1 MSLGRAWRV
10 VRRDLGPI
18 LAVSCA
24 VIPIGVLA
32 LPCLVGIPISSYGLG
47 KLVVSLLSAARE
59 SPGAARAPVRWP
71 GVYALLGFSLLVGA
85 MGLAAWI
92 AVHLASAQSAP
103 VRHAA
108 GFAAALVASIVTG
121 AALAPFAFAPFA
133 VADGVP
139 GLLRPLTRSFE
150 LAARLGPARIL
161 RLGATAG
168 RWMGVSC
175 LAVAAI
181 FVATVPDRALSS
193 ALLAAP
199 FAIIPGPPLAGALLA
214 EAYVEASALPER
226 GATGAGASARLSALA
241 IVLAPTVLL
250 LAGALFAA
258 ALTPTPMRAVAM
270 HEPIRRGLHGAYIA
284 AEPQRREL
292 PGGRAAV
299 RSTDRGVVVEAP
311 DGGGAGAIDARFDT
325 TQCALFVEPGETY
338 GGAPGTHAV
347 IVTSD
352 DQWALTIVDGDGVR
366 QDDGLTRRTMG
377 RLGRFGSGA
386 LGLGMLLLLVL
397 AYRIGGGPRRGEGAR
412 RAGSARG
419 APRRARGARGHAAP
433 RRGRARPAQAGR
445 ARGQLA
451 RGGRGVARGRRRSPP
466 LPAARRARACARR
479 DRGAGGRR
487 RAGPPLALRARGARR
502 PASRL
507 DAVARRRAPGDRRA
521 RGGRGGARPPRHEG
535 RLVDRAP
542 RRRLARRGRH
552 RPLDVALTRGGRS
565 SRRRPSARQ
574 GTGEAR
580 RPTWLS
586 CRREDGCGISG
597 GCGRPRR
604 SSRSPWR
611 SAARARCPG
620 RTPRRATLRARA
632 MLRSRPTG
640 RPTPRRATRALGP
653 TPRRATR
660 DRPPRCSHRKAR
672 RSTTSSAGRTRRR
685 PA

>member
-24 VIPIGVLA
+24 VIPVGVLA
-32 LPCLVGIPISSYGLG
+32 LPCLAGIPISSYGLG

-71 GVYALLGFSLLVGA
+71 GVYALLGSSLLVGA

-108 GFAAALVASIVTG
+108 GFAAALVASIVAG

-250 LAGALFAA
+250 LAAALFAA

-270 HEPIRRGLHGAYIA
+270 NEPIRRGLHGAYIA

-292 PGGRAAV
+292 PGGRASV

-347 IVTSD
+347 IVTSGD
-352 DQWALTIVDGDGVR
+352 RWALTIVDGDGVR

-397 AYRIGGGPRRGEGAR
+397 AYRIGVDLGE
-412 RAGSARG
+412 
-419 APRRARGARGHAAP
+419 
-433 RRGRARPAQAGR
+433 
-445 ARGQLA
+445 
-451 RGGRGVARGRRRSPP
+451 
-466 LPAARRARACARR
+466 ARAL
-479 DRGAGGRR
+479 DV
-487 RAGPPLALRARGARR
+487 PDLR
-502 PASRL
+502 
-507 DAVARRRAPGDRRA
+507 
-521 RGGRGGARPPRHEG
+521 E
-535 RLVDRAP
+535 
-542 RRRLARRGRH
+542 ARRGVLAALEGTLRLGAGARVRRRRGVLEDRWLVEGEAWLEADAGALRFRLPDGPVRVLTGAEEPEDGGALVLLSRFARVAPAGLRH
-552 RPLDVALTRGGRS
+552 ASTPWPDDARLVIGGR
-565 SRRRPSARQ
+565 A
-574 GTGEAR
+574 EAE
-580 RPTWLS
+580 TALV
-586 CRREDGCGISG
+586 
-597 GCGRPRR
+597 
-604 SSRSPWR
+604 
-611 SAARARCPG
+611 
-620 RTPRRATLRARA
+620 RRATKVASGIALPAVA
-632 MLRSRPTG
+632 SLG
-640 RPTPRRATRALGP
+640 AAATVLL
-653 TPRRATR
+653 
-660 DRPPRCSHRKAR
+660 
-672 RSTTSSAGRTRRR
+672 TSL
-685 PA
+685 